1 MTRCALFVHE
11 HLKCVLYAPN
21 GVLCAQFNKYRV
33 QVEVQNAEAYAFDDE
48 PLIKATDMKFPDL
61 LTIKPQRN
69 RFIFK
74 VESTGALHA
83 YNIVLLGFQVL
94 IDKLAKIKCDN

>member
-1 MTRCALFVHE
+1 M
-11 HLKCVLYAPN
+11 
-21 GVLCAQFNKYRV
+21 VLCYNV

-48 PLIKATDMKFPDL
+48 PLIKAADMGFPDM
-61 LTIKPQRN
+61 LTMKAQRD
-69 RFIFK
+69 RFVFK

-94 IDKLAKIKCDN
+94 LEKLHKIKSDGT

>member
-1 MTRCALFVHE
+1 M
-11 HLKCVLYAPN
+11 
-21 GVLCAQFNKYRV
+21 

-48 PLIKATDMKFPDL
+48 PLIKAADMGFPDL
-61 LTIKPQRN
+61 LTMKAQRN
-69 RFIFK
+69 RFVFK

-94 IDKLAKIKCDN
+94 LDKLAKIKCDG